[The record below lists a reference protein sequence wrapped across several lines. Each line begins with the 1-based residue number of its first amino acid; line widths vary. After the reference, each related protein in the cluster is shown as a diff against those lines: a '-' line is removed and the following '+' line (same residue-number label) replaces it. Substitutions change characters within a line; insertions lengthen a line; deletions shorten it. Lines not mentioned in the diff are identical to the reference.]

1 MTLHFSQILFT
12 EGRTFICL
20 VPFTSSIA
28 LYVRPAAG
36 VSLSCP
42 DDLQSPQTN
51 AAGSGLYYLPRRRS
65 VRSLLVAI
73 GDAAPREIVWRQL
86 DDHLVTREYP
96 DVVHAHL
103 ARDVREHLVAVL
115 ELNAEHRVGQRFDH
129 GAFELDGVVALCQ
142 TGLLLR
148 AGREAANGEY
158 TNSGHERPAVVH
170 SIVSTYGPASVI
182 ATVCSKCAESFPSA
196 VTTVHPS
203 S

>member
-73 GDAAPREIVWRQL
+73 GDAAHREIVWRQL

-115 ELNAEHRVGQRFDH
+115 ELNAEHRVGRGSTTVPSSSMASSRFAKQVSFY
-129 GAFELDGVVALCQ
+129 GRVVKPQ
-142 TGLLLR
+142 TG
-148 AGREAANGEY
+148 
-158 TNSGHERPAVVH
+158 
-170 SIVSTYGPASVI
+170 SIP
-182 ATVCSKCAESFPSA
+182 
-196 VTTVHPS
+196 
-203 S
+203 